1 MSNTNAFELKASL
14 FTFTVLQLKT
24 FDVQLIEAQLSAT
37 INKAPNFFKHAP
49 VILDLHRLQMIACPI
64 DFAGL
69 MQILKAY
76 DLIPMGVI
84 GANPEQATQATCANL
99 GILPGQYSTKLP
111 TETTSTVSPPLPEHR
126 TTVVASRDTTKIIEY
141 PVRSGQQIYAKNSDL
156 IVLAPVSQG
165 AEIIADGHIHVYGAL
180 RGRALAG
187 VSGDTQARI
196 FCQKFEAE
204 LISIAGLYQ
213 LQEQFQSQSGKTQC
227 QIYLREDK
235 LYIDQLSL

>member
-1 MSNTNAFELKASL
+1 MSNTAFELKASL

-49 VILDLHRLQMIACPI
+49 VILDLHRLQMITCPI

-69 MQILKAY
+69 MQILKAH
-76 DLIPMGVI
+76 DLIPMGII
-84 GANPEQATQATCANL
+84 GANLEQATQAITANL

-111 TETTSTVSPPLPEHR
+111 SEPTTPSISPPPAEPE
-126 TTVVASRDTTKIIEY
+126 AMLAPPRDVPKIIEH

-156 IVLAPVSQG
+156 IVLASVSQG
-165 AEIIADGHIHVYGAL
+165 AEIIADGHIHVYGTL

-187 VSGDTQARI
+187 VNGDTQARI

-213 LQEQFQSQSGKTQC
+213 LHEQFQSQSGKIQC
-227 QIYLREDK
+227 QIYLRGDK